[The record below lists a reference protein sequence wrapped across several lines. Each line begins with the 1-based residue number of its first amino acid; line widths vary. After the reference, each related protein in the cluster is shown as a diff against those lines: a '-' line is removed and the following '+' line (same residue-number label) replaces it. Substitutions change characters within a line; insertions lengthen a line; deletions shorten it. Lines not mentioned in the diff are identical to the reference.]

1 LGNIQNAE
9 REEEKNWNFYM
20 LDLNLALKND

>member
-9 REEEKNWNFYM
+9 REEEKNWNFCM